1 MAEKSVLVD
10 RYGRPLERAALTKEK
25 SAPSLTGVRSVL
37 TGYPGD
43 GLTPGRLGAIL
54 RQADA
59 GDPLSY
65 LELAE
70 TVEERDLHYVG
81 VLGTRKRSVA
91 QLDVTVEAA
100 ADDAESVKH
109 ADLVRD
115 WLKRD
120 ELEDELFDMLDA
132 IGKGFSVTEIIW
144 DSSEGQFLPK
154 RLEYRDPRFFTFDK
168 QDGATPLLRTET
180 ADVPLEPFCYVTTRV
195 RAKSGLPIRSGLA
208 RLAMWAFMFKAFT
221 QRDWAIFTQ
230 TFGQP
235 VRVGKYGP
243 GASEADKDTLFRAV
257 ANIAGDCAA
266 IIPES
271 MLIEFVESKN
281 VGQGSDLYLKRCDWI
296 DQQVSK
302 GVLGQT
308 GTTDAIA
315 GGYAVGKTHRNVQE
329 DIERADAKALAG
341 CLNRDLVPAL
351 IALNFGPQKAYPKV
365 KIGREESIDL
375 QLLVDALKTFVPM
388 GLRVESSVV
397 ADKLGLA
404 DPPPGA
410 VVLTPPAPP
419 PALAPE
425 DDPEADEDDPAAP
438 PKRKPPAG
446 KPPAPPKTALHLAQS
461 KDAIDALVDH
471 IVAEQGFELIEPMV
485 DGLADRL
492 AGATSMEEATRM
504 LAEQLAV
511 MDVGRLGEILA
522 RAAFA
527 AGLAGATREPLA

>member
-1 MAEKSVLVD
+1 MADKSLILD
-10 RYGRPLERAALTKEK
+10 QWGRPIDKAALTREK
-25 SAPSLTGVRSVL
+25 AGPTLTGVRTVL

-43 GLTPGRLGAIL
+43 GLTPQRLAGIL
-54 RQADA
+54 RAADQ
-59 GDPLSY
+59 GDPLRY

-100 ADDAESVKH
+100 GDDAASVEH
-109 ADLVRD
+109 ADLIRE

-120 ELEDELFDMLDA
+120 ELQDELFDMLDA
-132 IGKGFSVTEIIW
+132 VGKGYSVTEIVW
-144 DSSEGQFLPK
+144 DSSEGQFEPK

-168 QDGATPLLRTET
+168 RDGATPLLRAET
-180 ADVPLEPFCYVTTRV
+180 GDEPLDPFKYVVTRI

-208 RLAMWAFMFKAFT
+208 RLAVWAWMFKAFT

-296 DQQVSK
+296 DQQISK
-302 GVLGQT
+302 AVLGQT

-329 DIERADAKALAG
+329 DIERSDAKAAAA
-341 CLNRDLVPAL
+341 CLNRDLVVPMV
-351 IALNFGPQKAYPKV
+351 ALNHGPQRAYPKI
-365 KIGREESIDL
+365 KIGREESIEL
-375 QLLVDALKTFVPM
+375 QLLVDAVKTFVPM
-388 GLRVESSVV
+388 GLRVESSVI
-397 ADKLGLA
+397 ADKLGLP
-404 DPPPGA
+404 DPPA
-410 VVLTPPAPP
+410 EAKVLTPPA
-419 PALAPE
+419 AAAA
-425 DDPEADEDDPAAP
+425 DPEAEPGDGKKPPAAP
-438 PKRKPPAG
+438 KPKPPA
-446 KPPAPPKTALHLAQS
+446 ATKTALQAQQLQET
-461 KDAIDALVDH
+461 DAIDAMVDR
-471 IVAEQGFELIEPMV
+471 IIAEHGFELMAPIV
-485 DGLADRL
+485 AGLEQRL
-492 AGATSMEEATRM
+492 AKATSIEEATKI
-504 LAEQLAV
+504 LVEQLAT
-511 MDVGRLGEILA
+511 MDVSKLSETLA
-522 RAAFA
+522 RADFA
-527 AGLAGATREPLA
+527 AAISGAAQEPLS